1 MHTKKKKKKRRQR
14 KIKMEYRSIYQFI
27 NQYNIKYTQNYMIH
41 KRKVMERGGGREEGG
56 MKGGMMKF
64 EN

>member
-1 MHTKKKKKKRRQR
+1 
-14 KIKMEYRSIYQFI
+14 MEYRSIYQFI

-41 KRKVMERGGGREEGG
+41 KRKAMERGGGREEGG
-56 MKGGMMKF
+56 MKGGMIKF

>member
-1 MHTKKKKKKRRQR
+1 
-14 KIKMEYRSIYQFI
+14 MEYRSIYQFI

-41 KRKVMERGGGREEGG
+41 KRKVMERGGGRDEE
-56 MKGGMMKF
+56 GGMMKF